1 MSTGSS
7 EGSSSSSGAS
17 VPSFDPSDAPV
28 TPMTPNSEREIF
40 SWPNFTVWSGSPSP
54 SDEHRSVSQIGEP
67 PDSTAENSSNN
78 TTLSSERYIKMA
90 PRTHGGMFS
99 SANSNGSDRES
110 HYMNILYEALQRQGG
125 SGSVEGAISP
135 YIAMTAAAA
144 MQRKSNN
151 VRHLPNANLDT
162 ISAVYAQ
169 PDEGH
174 HQSKRHTSRSGKS
187 RTRSSSASSSTSSS
201 SANAKA
207 LAQFRELMR
216 EVERKRLYRVG
227 LNLFNSKPELG
238 VEFLARKDFL
248 ELSPASVAKFLYGT
262 ESGLSKEKIGE
273 YLGNLQSPFAMKVL
287 SCFLQEFNFSGQR
300 VDKAMR
306 KLLERVRVPGE
317 AQKIERILE
326 EFGKRYNKCN
336 PSFASKLKS
345 ADSIVTLSFA
355 IMLLNTD
362 LYTPNLKVEKRMTVD
377 DFVNNLRGV
386 DSGRDF
392 DAKML
397 KSIYRGIK
405 KREFVGGI
413 DHTAQVHQLQLALQQ
428 GSSGSSGSSDKQKPP
443 FNLSEPHRRLV
454 CLCRLFE
461 VADINAR
468 KAPSP
473 GSHQRDILLFN
484 DLLVVTKASVGG
496 KQANHQPVY
505 SYRDSFHL
513 TGLEV
518 TLFHTPVYHYGIQIS
533 RKSDGSVLL
542 TLNAGSE
549 HDRYKFV
556 MDLQESI
563 FEMDQMQS
571 AMQDLSR

>member
-7 EGSSSSSGAS
+7 EGSSSSSAAS

-28 TPMTPNSEREIF
+28 TPLTPNSEREIF

-54 SDEHRSVSQIGEP
+54 SEEHRSVSQIGEP
-67 PDSTAENSSNN
+67 PDSSAESSNN
-78 TTLSSERYIKMA
+78 TTLNSERYIKMA
-90 PRTHGGMFS
+90 PRHPSEGMFS
-99 SANSNGSDRES
+99 QSNGSDRES

-144 MQRKSNN
+144 MQRKTNN
-151 VRHLPNANLDT
+151 LRHLRNANLDT

-169 PDEGH
+169 PDDGH
-174 HQSKRHTSRSGKS
+174 SKRSVSRSSKS

-238 VEFLARKDFL
+238 IEFLARKDFI
-248 ELSPASVAKFLYGT
+248 ELSPASVAKFLFQT

-287 SCFLQEFNFSGQR
+287 NCFLQEFNFSGQR
-300 VDKAMR
+300 VDKSMR

-317 AQKIERILE
+317 AQKIERIME
-326 EFGKRYNKCN
+326 EFGKRYVKCN

-362 LYTPNLKVEKRMTVD
+362 LHTPNLKVEKRMTVD

-392 DAKML
+392 DQKLL

-405 KREFVGGI
+405 KREFVGGV
-413 DHTAQVHQLQLALQQ
+413 DHVAQVHQLQLALQQ
-428 GSSGSSGSSDKQKPP
+428 GSSGSEKKLP
-443 FNLSEPHRRLV
+443 FNLVEPHRRLV

-461 VADINAR
+461 VSDINAR
-468 KAPSP
+468 KSPSP
-473 GSHQRDILLFN
+473 GSHPRDILLFN

-496 KQANHQPVY
+496 KQVNHQPVY

-518 TLFHTPVYHYGIQIS
+518 TLFHTPVYDFGIQIS
-533 RKSDGSVLL
+533 RKTDGAVLL

-563 FEMDQMQS
+563 FEISQMNL
-571 AMQDLSR
+571 AMQDMSR